1 MESGGLMNGNNEI
14 LKIGGSE
21 YQIIDQE
28 KNFVSSYWEIKINKL
43 NKGIAIMIII
53 IILKILI

>member
-1 MESGGLMNGNNEI
+1 MESGGLMSGNNEI
-14 LKIGGSE
+14 LKIGWSK
-21 YQIIDQE
+21 YQNIDQE

-43 NKGIAIMIII
+43 NKGIAIMIRI